1 MSEFYNE
8 TPVFRPT
15 PFNFEDVIE
24 YPPLPPSDISYEDS
38 NAINFGHQ
46 QNFSLGGFNFGSDIP
61 FGIRR
66 YSPFVPY
73 EYPPV
78 IDHIW
83 LHYFGEGRSFLQ
95 VTQEEFQFLNP
106 PQSLVTALT
115 QMNQSPNFGECVS
128 NLTFYLNLARN
139 MRCPECD
146 SFRWYC
152 AGVQDGWLVSNCH
165 ACWQDIYFHP
175 LLGWETACF
184 PRWHKLPT
192 LSHCIYGDPKILREI
207 KESLVNR
214 SQLAELPFAHQDLSY
229 LLLRQ
234 GIESNPGPSDSE
246 FEFSPKGEKR
256 NSKRRPPQGNNRE
269 ERLSNKHPEIFAEMK
284 HHADKVKLTRRQKA
298 QYKQMMK
305 ALESQS
311 PKDKPETHGWA
322 IPVTLRFETFQQA
335 FERFVSSL
343 PEEITMLLNWADV
356 GASLW
361 VLFFDSSAAAKF
373 LACRALY
380 AALGISSMAIA
391 AFTSLVVHAL
401 RCIGYIGNNDSNF
414 PRMHGFD
421 SSPIATLVALAL
433 CIIFRKQPG
442 KPRVDAVV
450 ASLKDLPLAT
460 RGIDLLVSVFEKV
473 IAYIKALT
481 FGEDE
486 LTSTM
491 KHIQKRVTYYLS
503 EKGHIEMSRSLKC
516 FSELAALQEKAVG
529 VLLQLEGAQ
538 KRGFQSL
545 AAHLNVLYKK
555 AALTPIAGHAHRK
568 RPVTVHI
575 YGSAGCGKTRAI
587 NMFSADSIGPI
598 LSMDGLEG
606 DELAQEIANFEKYV
620 YFSPAGLKYE
630 QNFNTHYSRI
640 YVCDDAN
647 QVEPTSNSDSISFPV
662 KIIHLNNSHDHHLPV
677 AEVEQ
682 KKDAR
687 FNSALVI
694 ATDNQAIPDLSKSI
708 TCPKAYHRRL
718 DFSYKMI
725 LKPEYSMEIST
736 AGGKLNVVNPESLD
750 PNSVNTH
757 IYEFRDEVNNISYT
771 YEEFVQQ
778 IIHKLILVDRQ
789 HRNDVSQFKNY
800 AISRSKESLKAMEKF
815 MTPNENQM
823 FADRQIAGTSYTP
836 SSDSEDA
843 FSRRAKTDS
852 ECNPPPKFRNRSNYY
867 PPPQRAKPSRNAST
881 FSRMSKYN
889 DLAYEARRLV
899 PEYKQHVPYV
909 APKNLNQTSNV
920 SCSEHELSSE
930 DESQIPPTPTQSC
943 PPGPKVLKDP
953 SLWNRRYEMHGQRV
967 RFLNNGET
975 LDDGTLEEIQLQQED
990 EPMPWWLRI
999 FQRDNLTPW
1008 WLTQLILNITTL
1020 QLYRRIRNKFWP
1032 KDNKSKRAVTLL
1044 VSALSIGLGLYGIY
1058 RLTKKSK
1065 TKKVIIEKKTTAQT
1079 STDTLEQTESQAP
1092 EPPDEEGYNG
1102 GDAKGKKKPPAKPP
1116 TSPLVPRK
1124 IHANKIEKEF
1134 INNPA
1139 AYFNSPHLELNCPA
1153 SFAVQ
1158 KILCSNAYLIQI
1170 VFRQDSD
1177 GTLIGG
1183 LLRGFFLKDSLFVV
1197 NRHLIAISESEWKT
1211 AHFNLYNVFDKVLNI
1226 KATDVSVTEYTQ
1238 NDECHHDLIV
1248 IDFKK
1253 KVSTKLDLFKLLGG
1267 DIFLE
1272 QKRLKD
1278 LERRRVTIFT
1288 VMLNANYEN
1297 TQSGALEIGGKSAW
1311 YIEMQHTYIKYVRE
1325 EYLEVRGPNNE
1336 DLYTYNTLEYDMQ
1349 SVPGYCGSVVIVND
1363 NDYAGRIVGIH
1374 MAGSCNGDT
1383 SFAQALWSEMFDG
1396 YRNKT
1401 HLSRTII
1408 GNAEPKTILDLST
1421 FELAG
1426 TIPQVMHSSTKSKIS
1441 KSPIHNK
1448 LFETQKKP
1456 AHLGF
1461 HNGTHVVN
1469 TAMLKYLEPSLALNS
1484 ENLSIFYGFLK
1495 STFNPTRKLAEFDLE
1510 TAIRGIPGSAYVLP
1524 INRSSSAG
1532 YPLCLETKR
1541 KGKTEFLGSDEN
1553 YIVDHPRVIEE
1564 INDYI
1569 LCASSGED
1577 TKCYFVVTSKDELRL
1592 IQKVEEGKT
1601 RCFAAVPLA
1610 ASIVMRQKY
1619 LDISANVMEERIGNS
1634 SLIGIN
1640 CYSTEWDQAARKLL
1654 SVAPPNANQFIAGD
1668 FSNFDGSLN
1677 RDFLWK
1683 IYQFLE
1689 ECYGRSGDRVTE
1701 AIWRDLLES
1710 KQIFGNAIFKIVR
1723 GHPSGHPLTALL
1735 NTLYNAGL
1743 VYVVLYRIL
1752 EEIGTLESFSIQEQL
1767 PLHYSALYY
1776 GDDNCIAFS
1785 RQLAEVIPPSTL
1797 PKMMSVFGHK
1807 YTTDTK
1813 DGSSFEYK
1821 TLSEVSILKRR
1832 FLRDETNWYAPLEL
1846 VSIMEPL
1853 NWDKI
1858 KPGKVEAKR
1867 QQLASNMRIAIRELS
1882 LHPSSTFEE
1891 WRAKITS
1898 TAQDERIALT
1908 PDCYYE
1914 QRILRDSLK
1923 RDADIP
1929 FMYADTGEIIRS
1941 LFLDSSS
1948 AAEDSVDTDYEEDTM
1963 SSEIMRDTYLR
1974 MEGTAMAAPSKLSTP
1989 KLSTVSSDPRHLS
2002 KD

>member
-1 MSEFYNE
+1 MSEFNNE
-8 TPVFRPT
+8 TPVNRPT

-24 YPPLPPSDISYEDS
+24 YPFLEPSALSYEDS

-46 QNFSLGGFNFGSDIP
+46 RNFALCSRWQPGSDIP
-61 FGIRR
+61 YGRQYHTGYYYHLNPDRR
-66 YSPFVPY
+66 ISRP
-73 EYPPV
+73 
-78 IDHIW
+78 HIFAPLEFHPIPNCIW
-83 LHYFGEGRSFLQ
+83 VHYYGEGRSFLS
-95 VTQEEFQFLNP
+95 VTQREFE
-106 PQSLVTALT
+106 SLA
-115 QMNQSPNFGECVS
+115 PNFSTVLSCFKSSVKHAECIPS
-128 NLTFYLNLARN
+128 ISFSLALARN
-139 MRCPECD
+139 LRCPDCG
-146 SFRWYC
+146 SHRWYY
-152 AGVQDGWLVSNCH
+152 ADERDGWLVANCH
-165 ACWQDIYFHP
+165 ACYQDIYFHP
-175 LLGWETACF
+175 LHGWEVGCF
-184 PRWHKLPT
+184 PSFRRFPLLT
-192 LSHCIYGDPKILREI
+192 HCIYGDPKFLKTV
-207 KESLVNR
+207 KESLINR
-214 SQLAELPFAHQDLSY
+214 RNLIELPFATVDLSF
-229 LLLRQ
+229 LLTQQ
-234 GIESNPGPSDSE
+234 GIEPNPGPSDSE
-246 FEFSPKGEKR
+246 LEFSSKGQKR
-256 NSKRRPPQGNNRE
+256 DSKRRPPSGNDRE
-269 ERLSNKHPEIFAEMK
+269 EHLSNKHPEVFADLK
-284 HHADKVKLTRRQKA
+284 HRAEKIKLTRRQKA

-311 PKDKPETHGWA
+311 PKESSKPEMHGFA

-335 FERFVSSL
+335 FDRFVASL
-343 PEEITMLLNWADV
+343 PEEITTLLSWVDI
-356 GASLW
+356 GTSLW
-361 VLFFDSSAAAKF
+361 VLFFDSSAAAKY
-373 LACRALY
+373 LACRSLY
-380 AALGISSMAIA
+380 SALGISSMAIA

-414 PRMHGFD
+414 PKMHGFD
-421 SSPIATLVALAL
+421 SSPIATLVTLAL

-450 ASLKDLPLAT
+450 ASLKDLPLAS
-460 RGIDLLVSVFEKV
+460 RGVELLVSVFEKV
-473 IAYIKALT
+473 VAYVKSLIV
-481 FGEDE
+481 GEDE
-486 LTSTM
+486 LTTTI
-491 KHIQKRVTYYLS
+491 KHIQKRVQYYLS
-503 EKGHIEMSRSLKC
+503 EKGHVEMSRSLKC
-516 FSELAALQEKAVG
+516 FSELAELQEKAVG
-529 VLLQLEGAQ
+529 VLLQLDGAQ

-545 AAHLNVLYKK
+545 SFHLNSLYKK
-555 AALTPIAGHAHRK
+555 AALMPIAGHAHRK

-587 NMFSADSIGPI
+587 NLFAADTIGPI
-598 LSMDGLEG
+598 LKMDGLG
-606 DELAQEIANFEKYV
+606 DEELEIEVANFEKYV

-630 QNFNTHYSRI
+630 QNFNTHFSRI

-662 KIIHLNNSHDHHLPV
+662 KIIHLNNSHDHIVPV
-677 AEVEQ
+677 AEVEH

-687 FNSALVI
+687 FNSALII

-725 LKPEYSMEIST
+725 VKPQFTTEIT
-736 AGGKLNVVNPESLD
+736 TPDGKLNVVDLDLLD
-750 PNSVNTH
+750 PSQVNTH
-757 IYEFRDEVNNISYT
+757 IYEFRDEVRKITYS

-789 HRNDVSQFKNY
+789 HRNDVGQFKNY
-800 AISRSKESLKAMEKF
+800 AISRSKDALKTVSEYINPESTQ
-815 MTPNENQM
+815 TPPVTP
-823 FADRQIAGTSYTP
+823 GTSYVP
-836 SSDSEDA
+836 DPFDSDARPEKFFYA
-843 FSRRAKTDS
+843 PRPRRG
-852 ECNPPPKFRNRSNYY
+852 
-867 PPPQRAKPSRNAST
+867 KPSRNAST
-881 FSRMSKYN
+881 FSRTTKYN
-889 DLAYEARRLV
+889 NLAQGARNIA
-899 PEYKQHVPYV
+899 PNYKPHSPYY
-909 APKNLNQTSNV
+909 APNHLDEQSQV
-920 SCSEHELSSE
+920 SYS
-930 DESQIPPTPTQSC
+930 DESSSLSEEESHSPSGPSQPCPSELVFPRDSPPKCRLETH
-943 PPGPKVLKDP
+943 
-953 SLWNRRYEMHGQRV
+953 MRV
-967 RFLNNGET
+967 RFFNNGDT
-975 LDDGTLEEIQLQQED
+975 VDDGTLEDIQIRQDRQD
-990 EPMPWWLRI
+990 NRMPWWLTV
-999 FQRDNLTPW
+999 LV
-1008 WLTQLILNITTL
+1008 LNITTL
-1020 QLYRRIRNKFWP
+1020 NLFRKIRNKFWP
-1032 KDNKSKRAVTLL
+1032 KDNKSIRTVTLL
-1044 VSALSIGLGLYGIY
+1044 VSALSIGLGLYGVY
-1058 RLTKKSK
+1058 RLTSK
-1065 TKKVIIEKKTTAQT
+1065 PRAKKVIVPKKDKTQ
-1079 STDTLEQTESQAP
+1079 STPDNSESHATDAP
-1092 EPPDEEGYNG
+1092 AEEGYNG
-1102 GDAKGKKKPPAKPP
+1102 GDARGKKKPPLKPP
-1116 TSPLVPRK
+1116 STPLVPRQ
-1124 IHANKIEKEF
+1124 IHSNLAPKE
-1134 INNPA
+1134 IISDPA
-1139 AYFNSPHLELNCPA
+1139 AYFNSPHLELSCPG

-1177 GTLIGG
+1177 GQLIGG
-1183 LLRGFFLKDSLFVV
+1183 LLRGFFLKEGLFVV
-1197 NRHLIAISESEWKT
+1197 NRHLIAMSESEWKS
-1211 AHFNLYNVFDKVLNI
+1211 AHFNLYNVFDKILNI
-1226 KATDVSVTEYTQ
+1226 KATDVSVIEYTQ

-1253 KVSTKLDLFKLLGG
+1253 KVSTKLDLFKLFNG
-1267 DIFLE
+1267 DIFVDSAC
-1272 QKRLKD
+1272 LKD
-1278 LERRRVTIFT
+1278 LERRKVTIFT
-1288 VMLNANYEN
+1288 VMLNANYKN
-1297 TQSGALEIGGKSAW
+1297 DQSGVLDIGDKTAW
-1311 YIEMQHTYIKYVRE
+1311 YIEMQHTYIKRVRE
-1325 EYLEVRGPNNE
+1325 EYLEVKGPNDE
-1336 DLYTYNTLEYDMQ
+1336 DLYTYNTLEYEMQ

-1383 SFAQALWSEMFDG
+1383 SFAQSLWKEMFEG
-1396 YRNKT
+1396 FRNET
-1401 HLSRTII
+1401 HHSRTII

-1426 TIPQVMHSSTKSKIS
+1426 TIPQIMHSSSKTKIS
-1441 KSPIHNK
+1441 KSPIHSK

-1461 HNGTHVVN
+1461 YNGTHVVN
-1469 TAMLKYLEPSLALNS
+1469 TAMLKYLEPSLAISS

-1495 STFNPTRKLAEFDLE
+1495 STFNPTRKLTEFDLE

-1553 YIVDHPRVIEE
+1553 YVTDHPRVIEE
-1564 INDYI
+1564 VNDYV
-1569 LCASSGED
+1569 LCASKGED
-1577 TKCYFVVTSKDELRL
+1577 TKCYFVVTAKDELRL

-1619 LDISANVMEERIGNS
+1619 LDISANIMEERIGNS

-1640 CYSTEWDQAARKLL
+1640 CYSNEWDQAARKLL
-1654 SVAPPNANQFIAGD
+1654 SVAPPNTNQFIAGD

-1683 IYQFLE
+1683 IHQFLE

-1710 KQIFGNAIFKIVR
+1710 KQIFGNAIFKVVR

-1752 EEIGTLESFSIQEQL
+1752 EEIGTLESFSIQEEL
-1767 PLHYSALYY
+1767 SLHYSALYY

-1785 RQLAEVIPPSTL
+1785 RQLAEIIPPSAL
-1797 PKMMSVFGHK
+1797 PEMMSVFGHK

-1813 DGSSFEYK
+1813 DGSLFEYK
-1821 TLSEVSILKRR
+1821 TLAEVSILKRR

-1858 KPGKVEAKR
+1858 KPGKIEVKR

-1882 LHPSSTFEE
+1882 LHPGSTFEE
-1891 WRAKITS
+1891 WRTKIVN

-1914 QRILRDSLK
+1914 QRTLRDSLK

-1948 AAEDSVDTDYEEDTM
+1948 TVEDSVDTDYEEDT
-1963 SSEIMRDTYLR
+1963 SSENMRDAYLC
-1974 MEGTAMAAPSKLSTP
+1974 MENTAMAAPSKFSTP
-1989 KLSTVSSDPRHLS
+1989 KLSTVSSDPRHLF